1 MLLQKQIK
9 YLNRFRE
16 IAVLFSKSGLGFI
29 IEESGLD
36 RILSLPRRLITKTQV
51 SEEKTLAERIRI
63 FLEEAGPTFIKLG
76 QIASTR
82 GDIIPESIIKELE
95 QLQNHVPPFET
106 ETAKKL
112 IEESLDIKID
122 DVFSIFEDKPIGSAS
137 IGQVHRAVLKDGR
150 VVAVKVQRP
159 NIERQV
165 RADLEILR
173 TIAQT
178 AENHFGWAE
187 QYQVTSIVD
196 ELSSAMIDEM
206 DYLIEARHMERFR
219 KAFKDDPTTV
229 FPECIFELTNKTVLT
244 MEYLEGVSIRDTDA
258 LEEMNINREHLAEAL
273 SKTVFKQI
281 FDHGF
286 FHADI
291 HPGNIIVLK
300 DGRLGFIDFGMVG
313 TLTSDLRYN
322 FGNILIGMMQR
333 ESTKVVRAIIR
344 MGVVPDNVDVNDLYR
359 EAEILQDKYYDIPL
373 SQLDFSDAVEDL
385 FTITNHY
392 HIRLPKDFTLLG
404 KTLITL
410 EGNIELLSK
419 SFSILDIA
427 EPFGKKLVLERL
439 NPKRFARSKMI
450 DWIEIQEDAANAAQN
465 LHQFTKGLKN
475 KELPIRLTIDGR
487 KEIGKHADKIINRL
501 SFSLVLLSL
510 SILMVGLIIGASI
523 LGQGSIL
530 FRFPIIEIGSILAVL
545 MFLWLIY
552 SIIKT
557 GRL

>member
-1 MLLQKQIK
+1 MLLKKQIK

-36 RILSLPRRLITKTQV
+36 RILSLPRRLITKQTV
-51 SEEKTLAERIRI
+51 SDEKTFAERIRI

-82 GDIIPESIIKELE
+82 GDIIPDNIISELE
-95 QLQNHVPPFET
+95 KLQNHVPPFET
-106 ETAKKL
+106 EVAKSL

-122 DVFSIFEDKPIGSAS
+122 EVFSIFEDEPIGSAS
-137 IGQVHRAVLKDGR
+137 IGQVHRAVLHDGR
-150 VVAVKVQRP
+150 VVAIKVQRP
-159 NIERQV
+159 DIEKQV

-196 ELSSAMIDEM
+196 ELANAMIDEM
-206 DYLIEARHMERFR
+206 DYMIEARSMERLR
-219 KAFKDDPTTV
+219 KAFKDDPNTA
-229 FPECIFELTNKTVLT
+229 FPECILQLTNKTVLT
-244 MEYLEGVSIRDTDA
+244 MDYLDGVSIRDTEVIED
-258 LEEMNINREHLAEAL
+258 LNISTEKLAEIL
-273 SKTVFKQI
+273 SKTIFTQI
-281 FDHGF
+281 FNLGF

-291 HPGNIIVLK
+291 HPGNIIVLR

-313 TLTSDLRYN
+313 TLTNDLRYN

-333 ESTKVVRAIIR
+333 DSTKVVRSIIR
-344 MGVVPDNVDVNDLYR
+344 MGVVPDVVDVNDLYR

-373 SQLDFSDAVEDL
+373 AQLNFSDAVDDL
-385 FTITNHY
+385 FSITNHY

-419 SFSILDIA
+419 TFSIIDVA
-427 EPFGKKLVLERL
+427 EPFGKKLVLERF
-439 NPKRFARSKMI
+439 NPKRFVETKMV
-450 DWIEIQEDAANAAQN
+450 DWVEIQEDAANAAQN

-475 KELPIRLTIDGR
+475 RELPIRVKVDGR
-487 KEIGKHADKIINRL
+487 KEISKHADKIINRL

-523 LGQGSIL
+523 LGEGSIL
-530 FRFPIIEIGSILAVL
+530 FKFPIIEIGSVLAVF

-552 SIIKT
+552 SIFKT